1 MLTCSNRVLVHRFD
15 TRRNRPVLAYA
26 QPNFKRTMSQLKQIT
41 LKVTPLTPE
50 NIKPFGQI
58 VSSSDDG
65 KLFDQE
71 DAQLVLNQGTPRFY
85 IMRLPARGLRFHRIT
100 YHGKVTQCLG
110 GLTPSYPWYMA
121 LAAPTG
127 SLERYPHPEDIRVFR
142 IPFGSFIKMEV
153 GTWHAGPLFAEPD
166 AMDFYNLELS
176 DTNVTDHNTHDYRRD
191 NDTEFIVM
199 DDLTP
204 GQ

>member
-1 MLTCSNRVLVHRFD
+1 MLTCTNRAPVHRLD
-15 TRRNRPVLAYA
+15 TRRSRPVLASA
-26 QPNFKRTMSQLKQIT
+26 QPNVDRNTAQLKQIT

-58 VSSSDDG
+58 ISTSDDG

-110 GLTPSYPWYMA
+110 GLTPPHPWYMA
-121 LAAPTG
+121 LATPTG
-127 SLERYPHPEDIRVFR
+127 SLERYPRSEDIRVFR

-153 GTWHAGPLFAEPD
+153 GTWHAGPLFAEPG

-176 DTNVTDHNTHDYRRD
+176 DTNVIDHNTHDYRRD
-191 NDTEFIVM
+191 NNTEFIVV
-199 DDLTP
+199 DDLMPDT
-204 GQ
+204 

>member
-1 MLTCSNRVLVHRFD
+1 MLTCCKRALIHRFD
-15 TRRNRPVLAYA
+15 NRRTRPVLARA
-26 QPNFKRTMSQLKQIT
+26 EANVSTESRPLKQIT

-58 VSSSDDG
+58 ISSSDDG

-110 GLTPSYPWYMA
+110 GLTPPHSWYMA
-121 LAAPTG
+121 LAAPSG
-127 SLERYPHPEDIRVFR
+127 SLERFPRPEDIRVFR

-153 GTWHAGPLFAEPD
+153 GTWHAGPLFAEPE

-176 DTNVTDHNTHDYRRD
+176 DTNVTDHNTHDYRRHSG
-191 NDTEFIVM
+191 TEFLVV
-199 DDLTP
+199 DELP
-204 GQ
+204 